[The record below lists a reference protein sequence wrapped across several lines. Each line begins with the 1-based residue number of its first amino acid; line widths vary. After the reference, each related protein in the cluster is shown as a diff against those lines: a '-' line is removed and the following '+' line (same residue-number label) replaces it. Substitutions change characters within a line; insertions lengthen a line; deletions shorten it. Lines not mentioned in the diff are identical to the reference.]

1 MPQFEYE
8 VFIPQMVSTNL
19 EQSIDFLE
27 AAGREMYPSLHSNGS
42 MYRKFNNLEE
52 AKEFAQQQERLSSH
66 ISQ

>member
-1 MPQFEYE
+1 
-8 VFIPQMVSTNL
+8 MVSANL

-52 AKEFAQQQERLSSH
+52 AKEFAKQQERLSSH